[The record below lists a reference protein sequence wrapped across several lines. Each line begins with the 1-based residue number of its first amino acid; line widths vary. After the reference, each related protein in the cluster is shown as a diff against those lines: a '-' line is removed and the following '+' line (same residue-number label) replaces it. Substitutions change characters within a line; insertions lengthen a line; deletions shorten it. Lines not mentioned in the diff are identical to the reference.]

1 MPISFDEVSADIER
15 EPARGGTEGTGEG
28 TGAAASP
35 APDPREQFERELRIF
50 SERQAR
56 LSAD

>member
-1 MPISFDEVSADIER
+1 MPISFDEVSAEIER
-15 EPARGGTEGTGEG
+15 EPARGSTGSAD
-28 TGAAASP
+28 GAAPAAAP

-56 LSAD
+56 LAAD

>member
-1 MPISFDEVSADIER
+1 MPISFDEVSAEIER
-15 EPARGGTEGTGEG
+15 EPARGSTDSAP
-28 TGAAASP
+28 AAASP

>member
-1 MPISFDEVSADIER
+1 MPISFDEVSAEIER
-15 EPARGGTEGTGEG
+15 EPARGSTD
-28 TGAAASP
+28 GAAATASP
-35 APDPREQFERELRIF
+35 PPDPREQFERELRIF

>member
-1 MPISFDEVSADIER
+1 MPISFDEVSAEIER
-15 EPARGGTEGTGEG
+15 EPARGSTAGNDGAA
-28 TGAAASP
+28 AAASP
-35 APDPREQFERELRIF
+35 APDPRDQFERELRIF

>member
-1 MPISFDEVSADIER
+1 MPISFDEVSAEIER
-15 EPARGGTEGTGEG
+15 EPARGNTGD
-28 TGAAASP
+28 TPATAAP
-35 APDPREQFERELRIF
+35 PPDPREQFERELRIF